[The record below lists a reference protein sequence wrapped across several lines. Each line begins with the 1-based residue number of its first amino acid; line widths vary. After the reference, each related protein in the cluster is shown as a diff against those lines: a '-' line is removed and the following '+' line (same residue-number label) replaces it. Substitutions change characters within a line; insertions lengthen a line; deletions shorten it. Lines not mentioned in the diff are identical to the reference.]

1 MTDSRQPTP
10 FDQSFDVMERA
21 KVVSRSL
28 SDAARRARFSTR
40 ARSALKG
47 GSSQARRGAK
57 LMRVVAFALFGLMV
71 AVPNFIAL
79 TYFGLMASDQYVSEA
94 RFTVSTAALP
104 KMDGVGSVT
113 GVPPILIIQ
122 DTQIVTNYIHSR
134 AMVDELEKTVALRDV
149 YSSDAIDWW
158 SRFRKSKPIEKF
170 VKYWEHM
177 SDVSI
182 GMPSGIV
189 ALNVRAFS
197 PDDAK
202 RIADAVVK
210 LSEKLI
216 NDINERMRH
225 DTVAASEVDLRR
237 ASDALGRARLKME
250 AARNEEGLLDVGQT
264 NLAMSGLIS
273 GLEGD
278 LLRVQQ
284 EYQTQSRYVDDTAPQ
299 MRVLKSRI
307 ASMSTQL
314 DGMKA
319 QVTAP
324 SKENGISALAD
335 KTLSGKMTKFAEL
348 DLEQRI
354 SEKRFAQAIA
364 AVEAARILNERKMLY
379 LHQVVAPAVP
389 EDAKY
394 PKRWL
399 SIGMTFLASL
409 IAWGVTFG
417 MILFVRNHM
426 A

>member
-1 MTDSRQPTP
+1 MTDSRHPTP

-21 KVVSRSL
+21 KVASRSL
-28 SDAARRARFSTR
+28 TDAARRARFSSR
-40 ARSALKG
+40 ARGALNG
-47 GSSQARRGAK
+47 GGFQARPGAK
-57 LMRVVAFALFGLMV
+57 LMRIVGLALFVLMV
-71 AVPNFIAL
+71 GVPNLIAV
-79 TYFGLMASDQYVSEA
+79 TYYGLLASDQYVSEA
-94 RFTVSTAALP
+94 RFTVGTAALP

-122 DTQIVTNYIHSR
+122 DIQIVTNYIHSR
-134 AMVDELEKTVALRDV
+134 AIVDELEKTVALRDA
-149 YSSDAIDWW
+149 YGSSAIDWW
-158 SRFRKSKPIEKF
+158 SRFRKGKPIEKF

-189 ALNVRAFS
+189 ALSVRAFS
-197 PDDAK
+197 PNDAK

-216 NDINERMRH
+216 NGMNERMRH
-225 DTVAASEVDLRR
+225 DTVAASELDLRH
-237 ASDALGRARLKME
+237 ASDTLGRARLKME
-250 AARNEEGLLDVGQT
+250 TARNEEGMLDVGQT
-264 NLAMSGLIS
+264 NLAMTGLIS
-273 GLEGD
+273 GLQGD
-278 LLRVQQ
+278 LLRAQQ

-324 SKENGISALAD
+324 SNNGVSALAE

-348 DLEQRI
+348 DLDQRI
-354 SEKRFAQAIA
+354 AEKRYAQSAA

-379 LHQVVAPAVP
+379 LHEIVAPAVP

-399 SIGMTFLASL
+399 SIGMTFLASI
-409 IAWGVTFG
+409 IAWGATFG
-417 MILFVRNHM
+417 MIAFVRNHM

>member
-57 LMRVVAFALFGLMV
+57 LMRVVAIALFVLMV
-71 AVPNFIAL
+71 GVPNLIAL
-79 TYFGLMASDQYVSEA
+79 TYFGLLASDQYVSEA

-149 YSSDAIDWW
+149 YGSDTIDWW
-158 SRFRKSKPIEKF
+158 ARFRKSKPIEKF

-189 ALNVRAFS
+189 VLNVRAFS
-197 PDDAK
+197 PEDAK
-202 RIADAVVK
+202 RVADAVVR

-225 DTVAASEVDLRR
+225 DTVAASEGDLRR

-278 LLRVQQ
+278 LLRAQQ

-314 DGMKA
+314 DDMKGK
-319 QVTAP
+319 VTAP
-324 SKENGISALAD
+324 SKNGISAIAD

-409 IAWGVTFG
+409 IAWGMTFG
-417 MILFVRNHM
+417 MIVFVRNHM